1 MGKLKSMSLKKSF
14 CLIVFIAA
22 VIVIAL
28 SMAAVNICSW
38 KHDEITL
45 SHAFV
50 ANGAFIYPENG
61 RYIMGT
67 ADPAETT
74 DDIET
79 TDHMESTADDYMKY
93 TDAELLICRTMELLI
108 VLLPVLFS
116 VSGIGCAAACFYQ
129 IKLKEPL
136 KALQQGINCISNNDL
151 DFTIDYQ
158 KKDELGEL
166 CSAFEFM
173 RRELVRNNRYMW
185 NLVDERRKINAS
197 ISHDLRTPIT
207 VIKGYSEYLDKNIGR
222 GNLTE
227 DGTREIAVYIHQAAG
242 RLEAYADSVHEIQAL
257 EDMCLEYQEV
267 SLRDL
272 EEEIVSQL
280 SIIDKQNE
288 KKIHVL
294 SELPQQTVVLSTA
307 AVFRIIE
314 NIISNA
320 LRYSKEKIE
329 VDISFS
335 QPFLV
340 VIITDDGEGFSQKD
354 LAEATDYFYKGKSS
368 KAHFGI
374 GLSICKMLSEKHGG
388 YIRLDHGPENG
399 ARVTV
404 KIKTENLSAL

>member
-1 MGKLKSMSLKKSF
+1 MDKLKSMSLKKSF
-14 CLIVFIAA
+14 CLIVFMVAMI
-22 VIVIAL
+22 VIVL
-28 SMAAVNICSW
+28 SAATVQICSR

-45 SHAFV
+45 SHAFI
-50 ANGAFIYPENG
+50 ANGAHIYPENG
-61 RYIMGT
+61 RYIME
-67 ADPAETT
+67 APT
-74 DDIET
+74 DDPSDEDI
-79 TDHMESTADDYMKY
+79 KY
-93 TDAELLICRTMELLI
+93 TDTELLICRTMELLI

-116 VSGIGCAAACFYQ
+116 VLGIGCAAACFYH

-136 KALQQGINCISNNDL
+136 KALRQGMDHISNNDL

-158 KKDELGEL
+158 NHDELGEL
-166 CSAFEFM
+166 CGAFETM

-197 ISHDLRTPIT
+197 ISHDLRTPVT
-207 VIKGYSEYLDKNIGR
+207 VIKGYSEYLEKNTGK
-222 GNLTE
+222 GTLTE
-227 DGTREIAVYIHQAAG
+227 GGIREIAAYIHQAAG
-242 RLEAYADSVHEIQAL
+242 RLEEYADSVHEIQAL
-257 EDMCLEYQEV
+257 EDMRLEYQEV
-267 SLRDL
+267 SLSGF
-272 EEEIVSQL
+272 EEEIISQL

-288 KKIHVL
+288 KKIHVS
-294 SELPQQTVVLSTA
+294 SELPQQTAVLSTA

-320 LRYSKEKIE
+320 LRYCKEKIE

-335 QPFLV
+335 QPFL
-340 VIITDDGEGFSQKD
+340 IIMITDDGKGFSQKD

-388 YIRLDHGPENG
+388 FIRIENAPGKG

-404 KIKTENLSAL
+404 KVKERYSSRPNRPQTVTHPAH